1 MSEKTQARPGSKAL
15 HAGLSPDEHQRLY
28 ANLKKTRL
36 FDERCRKLFKAGR
49 LPGTY
54 FSQVGQEA
62 IGVGSCT
69 FLRHEDWVAPAHR
82 NLSAHISKGAPL
94 RDLLAQ
100 VYAKAPSPDRGKS
113 HPCHWGYPKENSLI
127 IASTIA
133 AHAVVGSGIALA
145 FQLRKQDHVVVS
157 FIGEG
162 TSANGAYHEA
172 LNFAAIRKLPI
183 VFTIENNLWAESV
196 PTHLSAAVEHFSDRG
211 KGHGVPGVTIDG
223 NDVLTVYDT
232 FHAAIEKARTG
243 GGPTLIEALTYR
255 WYGHSEIDPANY
267 RSKEEVARWKAQ
279 DPVPRYEKYL
289 TSEGI
294 LSAADLAKIE
304 KSIND
309 EIEDAIEYA
318 EAAPKP
324 RPEEA
329 LEDVYSFSPNHD
341 RPGRA

>member
-1 MSEKTQARPGSKAL
+1 MSDKTASRSGPRAPSARLTPEQHS
-15 HAGLSPDEHQRLY
+15 RLY
-28 ANLKKTRL
+28 TNLKKTRL

-82 NLSAHISKGAPL
+82 NLSAHIAKGAPL

-145 FQLRKQDHVVVS
+145 FQLRKQDHVVLS
-157 FIGEG
+157 YIGEG

-183 VFTIENNLWAESV
+183 IFTIENNLWAESV
-196 PTHLSAAVEHFSDRG
+196 PTHLSAAVERFSDRG

-223 NDVLTVYDT
+223 NDVLAVYDT
-232 FHAAIEKARTG
+232 FSVAIDKARTG

-267 RSKEEVARWKAQ
+267 RTTEEVAHWKGK
-279 DPVPRYEKYL
+279 DPIPRYEAFL
-289 TSEGI
+289 SDQGI
-294 LSAADLAKIE
+294 LSKTDMAAVEDE
-304 KSIND
+304 INA
-309 EIEDAIEYA
+309 EIEDAIDYA

-324 RPEEA
+324 KAEEA

-341 RPGRA
+341 RPGRS

>member
-1 MSEKTQARPGSKAL
+1 MSDKTAARTAREAQSAKLARE
-15 HAGLSPDEHQRLY
+15 EHLKLY
-28 ANLKKTRL
+28 VNLKKTRL

-54 FSQVGQEA
+54 FAQVGQEA

-69 FLRHEDWVAPAHR
+69 FLRHEDWVVPAHR
-82 NLSAHISKGAPL
+82 NLSAHIAKGAPL

-113 HPCHWGYPKENSLI
+113 HPCHWGYPKEHTLI

-133 AHAVVGSGIALA
+133 AHAVVGTGIALA
-145 FQLRKQDHVVVS
+145 FQLRKQDHVVLSYV
-157 FIGEG
+157 GEG
-162 TSANGAYHEA
+162 ASANGAYHEA

-196 PTHLSAAVEHFSDRG
+196 PTHLSAALERFSDRG

-223 NDVLTVYDT
+223 NDVLAVHDT
-232 FHAAIEKARTG
+232 FHTAISKARAG

-267 RSKEEVARWKAQ
+267 RSNEEVARWKSQ
-279 DPVPRYEKYL
+279 DPIPRFEAYL
-289 TSEGI
+289 TDRRI
-294 LSAADLAKIE
+294 LTLADLAKVE
-304 KSIND
+304 AEINL

-318 EAAPKP
+318 ESAPKP
-324 RPEEA
+324 KAKEA

-341 RPGRA
+341 RSGGA